1 MNEKRSEL
9 PSLPSIKISIFKLI
23 FHDKISDRS
32 RDREGFA
39 TVEGGRGRAS
49 EREDS

>member
-1 MNEKRSEL
+1 MKKTANS
-9 PSLPSIKISIFKLI
+9 SLPSIKISTFKLI
-23 FHDKISDRS
+23 FHDKISGRS